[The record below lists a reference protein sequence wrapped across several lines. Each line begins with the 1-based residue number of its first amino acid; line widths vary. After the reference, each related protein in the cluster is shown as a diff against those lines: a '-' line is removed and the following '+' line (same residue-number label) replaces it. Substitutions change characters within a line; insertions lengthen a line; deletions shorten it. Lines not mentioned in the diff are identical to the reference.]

1 MKKLLFLILFLPLVV
16 IAQVEVTKDY
26 AGMISGASYQLDSAE
41 TPSFTNV
48 RVGAEAVWA
57 VNPKFEIKS
66 FGVYQTPNTFIHSFL
81 EFIVLIQVGSLKEGK
96 LQPLWDIIVH
106 TLFLLVLILNRGV

>member
-1 MKKLLFLILFLPLVV
+1 MLGTFRIQLVFSTLCENKKRFTNFKQNIMKNLLFLILFLPLVV

-57 VNPKFEIKS
+57 VNKKFWCL
-66 FGVYQTPNTFIHSFL
+66 PNTEYFYPLF
-81 EFIVLIQVGSLKEGK
+81 FWSLS
-96 LQPLWDIIVH
+96 
-106 TLFLLVLILNRGV
+106 T